1 MKSKMKNTDWPA
13 RLIGLALACALGV
26 TLIVPAFAAEQTE
39 LETAAE
45 FVREQGIMVGDGA
58 GDMNLDAGLT
68 RSELA
73 ALLTRLRNGEKAL
86 MANTDYY
93 SRGCKF
99 VDVPEWA
106 RLYVGYCVRNNLVV
120 GYDKLHYG
128 GSDPVNPAAAC
139 TVILRACGK
148 ADEEGSAWI
157 YSTACGYAVSLGWL
171 DKVTAAAS
179 TITRGEMAL
188 LIYRAMTDGVGC
200 LTNGKPVSEE
210 NVLEL
215 LHEIEK
221 DWPSGTVWG
230 PHTLAGTNKNEIPGT
245 VSGRV
250 MDLYWVNRVY
260 GCSGYANMVSTLVF
274 GDKTNPARQVKDLSQ
289 IRPGDILFLV
299 RNDTGEIWHVMVALE
314 SPNAMNALHY
324 TDGNHGHIVYWPE
337 ADSPYSRENLNCY
350 LGEGRTYRLEAWTR
364 YPVTIPFTGASANVW
379 EP

>member
-1 MKSKMKNTDWPA
+1 M
-13 RLIGLALACALGV
+13 
-26 TLIVPAFAAEQTE
+26 
-39 LETAAE
+39 ETAAE

-73 ALLTRLRNGEKAL
+73 ALLTRLRNGEKEL
-86 MANTDYY
+86 MANADYY

-99 VDVPEWA
+99 IDVPEWA

-128 GSDPVNPAAAC
+128 GSDPVNPADIC
-139 TVILRACGK
+139 TVVLRVRNIA
-148 ADEEGSAWI
+148 EEGTDWS
-157 YSTACGYAVSLGWL
+157 YSTACSYAASLGWI
-171 DKVTAAAS
+171 DPAAAKS
-179 TITRGEMAL
+179 PTITRGDVAV
-188 LIYRAMTDGVGC
+188 LIYRALAGARSTVSDTGTGDGY
-200 LTNGKPVSEE
+200 LTNGKPVSEK

-215 LHEIEK
+215 LHEIEL

-230 PHTLAGTNKNEIPGT
+230 PHTLPGTNKNEIPGA
-245 VSGRV
+245 VSGHV

-260 GCSGYANMVSTLVF
+260 GCSGYANMISTLVF

-289 IRPGDILFLV
+289 IRPGDILFLI
-299 RNDTGEIWHVMVALE
+299 RNDTGKIWHVMVALE

-324 TDGNHGHIVYWPE
+324 TDGNNGMAVYWPDE
-337 ADSPYSRENLNCY
+337 NSSYSRENLTCY
-350 LGEGRTYRLEAWTR
+350 LEDGATYRLEAWTR
-364 YPVTIPFTGASANVW
+364 YPDTVPFTGASANVW